1 MREESTPGRGTR
13 LYRDRTHVPVIGIVS
28 IRMMQADIDAE
39 INLVVLRV
47 PPTGV
52 DDLVFVYFFSL
63 FLFSLFLRF
72 FFS

>member
-52 DDLVFVYFFSL
+52 DDLVSV
-63 FLFSLFLRF
+63 RGGKDGTI
-72 FFS
+72 